1 MRLISRHSGRFFMLA
16 VLLVSGCR
24 TSTPPPS
31 REVSSAWE
39 TPAVPQEQ
47 MRAMPI
53 EPTTEVPTSQEVEA
67 ESFDPIAIV
76 NGKPIDRGRLVDM
89 VFRNYAMPLFE
100 QVVLLELAK
109 QRAASEGIV
118 VTEEDVEAEYRIA
131 LERIGSPLPTTQEDT
146 FDPVRSRQLLNEFL
160 TSKNIPREQYMLSV
174 ERNAYLRK
182 VVEKELVVP
191 VEEVQRG
198 FELYY
203 GARAQVRHIQLA
215 NPAEA
220 AKVRKALA
228 DGMSFEDA
236 AKKFSLNA
244 TTGKNGGLLEPMA
257 KGDPELPALLVET
270 AFSLEPGQVSP
281 VVLIDRW
288 YHLLKLE
295 RLFAATQVDFVDV
308 EHHVRERVRDRMILD
323 RRNALARDL
332 LDQANI
338 WFSDGELE
346 KAFRKK
352 YAAKGTPSR

>member
-1 MRLISRHSGRFFMLA
+1 
-16 VLLVSGCR
+16 
-24 TSTPPPS
+24 
-31 REVSSAWE
+31 VSSVWE
-39 TPAVPQEQ
+39 SPAVPQGQ
-47 MRAMPI
+47 TRAIPI
-53 EPTTEVPTSQEVEA
+53 EPATEVPTSQEVEA

-76 NGKPIDRGRLVDM
+76 NGKPIDRRRLVDM
-89 VFRNYAMPLFE
+89 VFRSYAMPLFE

-109 QRAASEGIV
+109 QRAASEGVV
-118 VTEEDVEAEYRIA
+118 VTEEDVQAEYRIA
-131 LERIGSPLPTTQEDT
+131 LKQIGSPLPTTQEDT
-146 FDPVRSRQLLNEFL
+146 FEPIRAEQLLNEFL
-160 TSKNIPREQYMLSV
+160 TSKNVPREQYMLSV

-203 GARAQVRHIQLA
+203 GPRAQVRHIQVA
-215 NPAEA
+215 NAGEA
-220 AKVRKALA
+220 AKVRKAMA
-228 DGMSFEDA
+228 EGMSFEDA
-236 AKKFSLNA
+236 AKNFSLNS

-257 KGDPELPALLVET
+257 KGDPDLPSLLVET

-295 RLFAATQVDFVDV
+295 RFFPATEVDFVDV
-308 EHHVRERVRDRMILD
+308 EHHVRERVRDRMIMD

-346 KAFRKK
+346 KVFREKHP
-352 YAAKGTPSR
+352 AKGVRPR